1 MSKQNGNLHAAK
13 KAKNDEFYTMRFDVE
28 EELKVYTTLNPDLF
42 KGKTVFLNC
51 DDDSS
56 EFWIYFKLK
65 FEHLGLKKLVA
76 THYDATEISYKM
88 EISEGSL
95 EEIRTPLSENGDFRS
110 PESIAILQEADFV
123 ITNPPFSLFRE
134 YVAQLM
140 QYGKQFLIVGSMNAI
155 TYKEIFP
162 LIKDNLLWL
171 GVNGLKQFNTP
182 EGDIKKFGNICWFTN
197 LLHNKRN
204 TGIDLRMDI
213 SYKGFEEKYPFYDN
227 YNAINVDKVADIPV
241 DYSGVMGVP
250 ITFLT
255 NYKPTQFEILGLG
268 VGLGNFTPSKAYKN
282 PKKHMTNGKVVG
294 GKAMNYQLSIKV
306 GVIPSKGTYYTDGSL
321 VMIAPYAR
329 ILVKFK

>member
-1 MSKQNGNLHAAK
+1 MSKQNSNLHAAK
-13 KAKNDEFYTMRFDVE
+13 KAKNDEFYTMRSDIE
-28 EELKVYTTLNPDLF
+28 NELSNYTALNPDLF

-56 EFWIYFKLK
+56 EFWIYFKLN
-65 FEHLGLKKLVA
+65 FEHFGLKKLVA
-76 THYDATEISYKM
+76 THYDATEVSYKM
-88 EISEGSL
+88 EINEGSS

-197 LLHNKRN
+197 LPHNKRN
-204 TGIDLRMDI
+204 LKLEVRSTCL
-213 SYKGFEEKYPFYDN
+213 YKGFEEKYPFYDN
-227 YNAINVDKVADIPV
+227 YNAINIDKVLDIPV
-241 DYSGVMGVP
+241 DYKGAMGVP

-255 NYKPTQFEILGLG
+255 KYNPEQFEILKFRTGDDNKDLKYTN
-268 VGLGNFTPSKAYKN
+268 NFTTVKQPYFR
-282 PKKHMTNGKVVG
+282 
-294 GKAMNYQLSIKV
+294 II
-306 GVIPSKGTYYTDGSL
+306 VIRK
-321 VMIAPYAR
+321 
-329 ILVKFK
+329 